1 MSGSHKTETEL
12 IQELRA
18 SRTRVQALEQAELAH
33 AQVEDALRTANDRLE
48 YLLASTAVAVYT
60 ARPSGDYG
68 ATSITGNVRQ
78 MTGYEPRDFTESL
91 GFWIDHVHPQDRQR
105 ILDDLT
111 GLFEHGSHSYEY
123 RFLNKDGT
131 YRWIRDEMKLTRD
144 EAGEATEIVG
154 YFIDITE
161 RKRAEEEKAKSEARL
176 RHAHKMQAVGQLAAG
191 VAHDFNSILT
201 VILSNAE
208 RTLSK
213 MNEDRIASAEAEALR
228 QIVSSVERGAGLVR
242 RLLAFGRTGG
252 GKPQLLD
259 LNRVVVDMDAML
271 RSLIGGQTELRVR
284 TASDI
289 KAIYADVGQIEEVIM
304 NLALNARDAM
314 PDGGKLTIET
324 AHVTLDK
331 AYARAHIEAK
341 PGSHA
346 VLIVNDTGTGMNE
359 ETMQRMF
366 EPFFTT
372 KSKEKGNG
380 LGLSIVHGIVTQ
392 AGGHI
397 EVTSKPGDGT
407 SFKLYFPA
415 TTQDVGRVPP
425 VGGHVRQST

>member
-1 MSGSHKTETEL
+1 
-12 IQELRA
+12 
-18 SRTRVQALEQAELAH
+18 
-33 AQVEDALRTANDRLE
+33 
-48 YLLASTAVAVYT
+48 
-60 ARPSGDYG
+60 
-68 ATSITGNVRQ
+68 
-78 MTGYEPRDFTESL
+78 
-91 GFWIDHVHPQDRQR
+91 
-105 ILDDLT
+105 
-111 GLFEHGSHSYEY
+111 
-123 RFLNKDGT
+123 
-131 YRWIRDEMKLTRD
+131 
-144 EAGEATEIVG
+144 
-154 YFIDITE
+154 
-161 RKRAEEEKAKSEARL
+161 
-176 RHAHKMQAVGQLAAG
+176 
-191 VAHDFNSILT
+191 
-201 VILSNAE
+201 
-208 RTLSK
+208 
-213 MNEDRIASAEAEALR
+213 
-228 QIVSSVERGAGLVR
+228 
-242 RLLAFGRTGG
+242 LLAFGRTGG

-304 NLALNARDAM
+304 NLVLNARDAM

-331 AYARAHIEAK
+331 AYARAYIEAK
-341 PGSHA
+341 PGSYA

-372 KSKEKGNG
+372 KSKEKGSG

>member
-1 MSGSHKTETEL
+1 
-12 IQELRA
+12 
-18 SRTRVQALEQAELAH
+18 
-33 AQVEDALRTANDRLE
+33 
-48 YLLASTAVAVYT
+48 
-60 ARPSGDYG
+60 
-68 ATSITGNVRQ
+68 
-78 MTGYEPRDFTESL
+78 
-91 GFWIDHVHPQDRQR
+91 
-105 ILDDLT
+105 
-111 GLFEHGSHSYEY
+111 
-123 RFLNKDGT
+123 
-131 YRWIRDEMKLTRD
+131 MKLTRD

-161 RKRAEEEKAKSEARL
+161 RKRAEEEKAKSEAQL

-289 KAIYADVGQIEEVIM
+289 KAIYADVGQIEEAIM
-304 NLALNARDAM
+304 NLVLNARDAM

-359 ETMQRMF
+359 ETMRRMF

-372 KSKEKGNG
+372 KSKEKGSG

>member
-18 SRTRVQALEQAELAH
+18 SRTRVQALEQADLART
-33 AQVEDALRTANDRLE
+33 QVEDALRAANERLE

-60 ARPSGDYG
+60 AKPSGDYG

-78 MTGYEPRDFTESL
+78 MTGYEPRDFTESA

-161 RKRAEEEKAKSEARL
+161 RKRAEEEKAKSEAQL

-242 RLLAFGRTGG
+242 RLLAFGRAGG

-304 NLALNARDAM
+304 NLVLNARDAM

-372 KSKEKGNG
+372 KSTEKGSG